1 MERLEKNI
9 ELAKDAFIIY
19 CAKRFENDAAI
30 QDNIRD
36 IQYLESKRQAA
47 IDSKRRKEDRVSF
60 NSKIKEQGIFET
72 KY

>member
-19 CAKRFENDAAI
+19 CAKRFENDATI
-30 QDNIRD
+30 QDSIIN
-36 IQYLESKRQAA
+36 IQYLESKRQAV

-60 NSKIKEQGIFET
+60 NSKIKE
-72 KY
+72 

>member
-30 QDNIRD
+30 QDSIKD
-36 IQYLESKRQAA
+36 IQYLEAKKQAA
-47 IDSKRRKEDRVSF
+47 IDGKRRKEDKASF
-60 NSKIKEQGIFET
+60 NSKLKN
-72 KY
+72 